1 MPGLFVSFE
10 GGEACG
16 KSTQVARLIR
26 KLESLEHQVLSIR
39 EPGSTQAGEA
49 IRNLLLHSDQGISL
63 TPAAELLLFGA
74 SRAQLIEEVI
84 RPGLNAG
91 KIVVADRFTDSTTVY
106 QGIARGLDLKFIR
119 ELEEFVCGGLRPA
132 ITFLLDLDLETIRN
146 RRLRRVRPVNGPDR
160 IEELPLEFHRKVRE
174 GYLQLAREFP
184 ERIKVIDAA
193 RSLDEVEA
201 AIWKEINAILGR

>member
-16 KSTQVARLIR
+16 KSTQVVRLVR
-26 KLESLEHQVLSIR
+26 KLEILGHKVLSIR
-39 EPGSTQAGEA
+39 EPGSTPAGEA

-74 SRAQLIEEVI
+74 SRAQLVEEVI
-84 RPGLNAG
+84 RPALKAD
-91 KIVVADRFTDSTTVY
+91 KIVVADRFSDSTTVY
-106 QGIARGLDLKFIR
+106 QGIARGLELKFIR
-119 ELEEFVCGGLRPA
+119 ELEEFVCAGLRPA

-146 RRLRRVRPVNGPDR
+146 RRLRRVRPVNGSDR

-193 RSLDEVEA
+193 RSVEEVEA
-201 AIWKEINAILGR
+201 AIWKEINAILG

>member
-74 SRAQLIEEVI
+74 SRAQLVEEVI

-91 KIVVADRFTDSTTVY
+91 KIIVADRFTDSTTVY

-119 ELEEFVCGGLRPA
+119 ELEEFVCAGLRPA
-132 ITFLLDLDLETIRN
+132 ITLLLDLDLETIRN

>member
-26 KLESLEHQVLSIR
+26 KLESLGHQVLSIR

-74 SRAQLIEEVI
+74 SRAQVIEEVI
-84 RPGLNAG
+84 RPALSAG

-106 QGIARGLDLKFIR
+106 QGIARGLDLKFIG
-119 ELEEFVCGGLRPA
+119 ELEEFVCAGLRPA

-184 ERIKVIDAA
+184 KRIKVIDAA

>member
-26 KLESLEHQVLSIR
+26 KLESLGDQVLSIR

-74 SRAQLIEEVI
+74 SRAQLVEEVI

-119 ELEEFVCGGLRPA
+119 ELEEFVCAGLRPA

-160 IEELPLEFHRKVRE
+160 IEELPLEFHGKVRE
-174 GYLQLAREFP
+174 GYLRLAREFP

-193 RSLDEVEA
+193 RSIDEVEA
-201 AIWKEINAILGR
+201 AIWKEINAILG

>member
-49 IRNLLLHSDQGISL
+49 IRNLLLHSAQGISL

-74 SRAQLIEEVI
+74 SRAQLVEEVI

-119 ELEEFVCGGLRPA
+119 ELEEFVCAGLRPA
-132 ITFLLDLDLETIRN
+132 ITFLLDLDLETIRT

>member
-84 RPGLNAG
+84 RPALKGG
-91 KIVVADRFTDSTTVY
+91 KIVVADRFSDSTTVY
-106 QGIARGLDLKFIR
+106 QGIARGLELKFIR
-119 ELEEFVCGGLRPA
+119 ELEEFVCAGLRPA

-146 RRLRRVRPVNGPDR
+146 RRLRRVRPVNAPDR
-160 IEELPLEFHRKVRE
+160 IEELPLEFHGKVRE
-174 GYLQLAREFP
+174 GYLRLAREFP

-193 RSLDEVEA
+193 RPIDEVEA
-201 AIWKEINAILGR
+201 AIWKEINAILG

>member
-26 KLESLEHQVLSIR
+26 KLESLGHQVLSIR

-49 IRNLLLHSDQGISL
+49 IRNLLLHSDQGMSL
-63 TPAAELLLFGA
+63 TAAAELLLFGA
-74 SRAQLIEEVI
+74 SRAQLVEEVI
-84 RPGLNAG
+84 RPALEAG
-91 KIVVADRFTDSTTVY
+91 KIVVADRFSDSTTVY

-119 ELEEFVCGGLRPA
+119 ELEEFVCAGLLPA

-146 RRLRRVRPVNGPDR
+146 RRLRRVRPVNRTDR

-184 ERIKVIDAA
+184 ERIKVIDAG
-193 RSLDEVEA
+193 RSVDEVEA
-201 AIWKEINAILGR
+201 AIWKEINAIIG

>member
-1 MPGLFVSFE
+1 MPGIFVSFE

-16 KSTQVARLIR
+16 KSTQVARLVR
-26 KLESLEHQVLSIR
+26 KLESLGREVLSIR
-39 EPGSTQAGEA
+39 EPGSTYAGEA

-84 RPGLNAG
+84 RPALKAG
-91 KIVVADRFTDSTTVY
+91 KIVVADRFSDSTTVY
-106 QGIARGLDLKFIR
+106 QGIARGLELKFIR
-119 ELEEFVCGGLRPA
+119 ELEEFVCAGLRPA

-146 RRLRRVRPVNGPDR
+146 RRLRRVRPVNAPDR
-160 IEELPLEFHRKVRE
+160 IEELPLEFHGKVRE
-174 GYLQLAREFP
+174 GYLRLAREFP

-193 RSLDEVEA
+193 RSIDEVEA
-201 AIWKEINAILGR
+201 AIWKEINAILG

>member
-16 KSTQVARLIR
+16 KSTQVARLVQ
-26 KLESLEHQVLSIR
+26 KLESLGHQVLSLR
-39 EPGSTQAGEA
+39 EPGSTRAGEA

-74 SRAQLIEEVI
+74 SRAQLVEEVI
-84 RPGLNAG
+84 SPALKAG
-91 KIVVADRFTDSTTVY
+91 KIIVADRFTDSTTVY
-106 QGIARGLDLKFIR
+106 QGIARGLGLKFIR
-119 ELEEFVCGGLRPA
+119 ELEEFVCAGLRPG
-132 ITFLLDLDLETIRN
+132 ITFLLDLDLETMRN

-160 IEELPLEFHRKVRE
+160 MEELPLEFHRKVRE

-184 ERIKVIDAA
+184 DRIKVIDAA
-193 RSLDEVEA
+193 RSADEVES
-201 AIWKEINAILGR
+201 AIWKEINAVLS

>member
-26 KLESLEHQVLSIR
+26 KLESLGHQVLSIR

-74 SRAQLIEEVI
+74 SRAQVVEEVI

-119 ELEEFVCGGLRPA
+119 ELEEFACAGLRPA

-184 ERIKVIDAA
+184 ERIQVIDAA

>member
-1 MPGLFVSFE
+1 MAGRFVSFE

-26 KLESLEHQVLSIR
+26 KLESLGHQVLSIR
-39 EPGSTQAGEA
+39 EPGSTQAGET

-63 TPAAELLLFGA
+63 TPTAELLLFGA
-74 SRAQLIEEVI
+74 SRAQLVEELI

-91 KIVVADRFTDSTTVY
+91 EIVVADRFTDSTTVY

-119 ELEEFVCGGLRPA
+119 ELEEFVCAGLRPA

-146 RRLRRVRPVNGPDR
+146 RRLRRVRPVNADR

-193 RSLDEVEA
+193 RSVDEVEA

>member
-26 KLESLEHQVLSIR
+26 KLESLGHQVLSIR
-39 EPGSTQAGEA
+39 EPGSTQAGET

-63 TPAAELLLFGA
+63 TPTAELLLFGA
-74 SRAQLIEEVI
+74 SRAQLVEELI

-119 ELEEFVCGGLRPA
+119 ELEEFVCAGLRPT

>member
-16 KSTQVARLIR
+16 KSTQVARLVR
-26 KLESLEHQVLSIR
+26 KLESLGREVLSIR
-39 EPGSTQAGEA
+39 EPGSTHAGEA
-49 IRNLLLHSDQGISL
+49 IRNLLLHSDQGMSL

-84 RPGLNAG
+84 SPALKGG
-91 KIVVADRFTDSTTVY
+91 KIVVADRFSDSTTVY
-106 QGIARGLDLKFIR
+106 QGIARGLELKFIR
-119 ELEEFVCGGLRPA
+119 ELEEFVCAGLRPA

-146 RRLRRVRPVNGPDR
+146 RRLRRVRPVSAPDR
-160 IEELPLEFHRKVRE
+160 IEELPLEFHGKVRE
-174 GYLQLAREFP
+174 GYLRLAREFP

-193 RSLDEVEA
+193 RSIDEVEA
-201 AIWKEINAILGR
+201 AIWKEINAILG

>member
-74 SRAQLIEEVI
+74 SRAQLVEEVI

-119 ELEEFVCGGLRPA
+119 ELEEFVCAGLRPA

>member
-26 KLESLEHQVLSIR
+26 KLESLGDQVLSIR

-74 SRAQLIEEVI
+74 SRAQLVEEVI

-119 ELEEFVCGGLRPA
+119 ELEEFVCAGLRPA

-146 RRLRRVRPVNGPDR
+146 RRLRRVRPLNGPDR
-160 IEELPLEFHRKVRE
+160 IEELPVEFHRKVRE
-174 GYLQLAREFP
+174 GYLQLARECP

>member
-26 KLESLEHQVLSIR
+26 KLESLGHQVLAIR
-39 EPGSTQAGEA
+39 EPGSTEAGEA
-49 IRNLLLHSDQGISL
+49 IRNLLLHSDQGLRL

-74 SRAQLIEEVI
+74 SRAQLVEEVI

-106 QGIARGLDLKFIR
+106 QGIARGLELKFIR
-119 ELEEFVCGGLRPA
+119 ELEHFVCAGLRPA

-174 GYLQLAREFP
+174 GYLQLASEFP

-193 RSLDEVEA
+193 RSVDEVEA

>member
-26 KLESLEHQVLSIR
+26 KLESLGHQVLSIR

-74 SRAQLIEEVI
+74 SRAQLVEELI

-119 ELEEFVCGGLRPA
+119 ELEEFVCAGLRPA

-160 IEELPLEFHRKVRE
+160 IEELPLEFHRKVKE

-193 RSLDEVEA
+193 RSADEVEA

>member
-26 KLESLEHQVLSIR
+26 KLESVGQQVLSIR
-39 EPGSTQAGEA
+39 EPGSTQAGEV

-63 TPAAELLLFGA
+63 TPAAEVLLFSA
-74 SRAQLIEEVI
+74 SRAQLVAEVI
-84 RPGLNAG
+84 RPGLKAG

-106 QGIARGLDLKFIR
+106 QGIARGLELKFIR
-119 ELEEFVCGGLRPA
+119 ELEEFVCAGLRPA
-132 ITFLLDLDLETIRN
+132 ITLLLDLDLETIQN
-146 RRLRRVRPVNGPDR
+146 RRLRRVRPVNSPDR

-174 GYLQLAREFP
+174 GYLQLARQSP

-193 RSLDEVEA
+193 RSVDEVEA